1 MAQTVGVQSTLE
13 TGDRA
18 PGWSIEI
25 YCPSPFCLI
34 FRTDEFQVQLLGKL
48 LARADAGTTSVL
60 TSLLGPRIAPT
71 LWRSCRLGRRRPRLK
86 GSGPQLAS
94 SGAPHISLI
103 APVGWAARQRA

>member
-1 MAQTVGVQSTLE
+1 MAQTVGVQLTLE

-34 FRTDEFQVQLLGKL
+34 FKVDEFRAQPLGSPR
-48 LARADAGTTSVL
+48 ARAGAGITSVL

-71 LWRSCRLGRRRPRLK
+71 LWRSCRLGRQRPRLK
-86 GSGPQLAS
+86 GSGLQLAS
-94 SGAPHISLI
+94 NDAPHTSLS
-103 APVGWAARQRA
+103 ALVGWAARQRA

>member
-25 YCPSPFCLI
+25 CCPSPFCLI
-34 FRTDEFQVQLLGKL
+34 FKMDEFQVQPLGNP
-48 LARADAGTTSVL
+48 LARVGAGTTNVL

-86 GSGPQLAS
+86 GVGLRLAS
-94 SGAPHISLI
+94 NGAPHTSLT
-103 APVGWAARQRA
+103 ASVGWAARQRA